1 MNGRFSANALAFF
14 EGSRIVRD
22 GLSSG
27 GAGTVYAIVFLIL
40 DAAFVIGQAGPFIQS
55 FANAAD
61 AGRRIL
67 SLIDHPDIPIDVYSE
82 RGISADAKTFEP
94 GKEIKFSDVSFA
106 YPARPLETV
115 LDVISLNIPAGSSVG
130 IVGPSGSGKST
141 IAALLLRLY
150 DPSRGSISIGSHAIP
165 DYNLSTLRKQI
176 ALVDQDPAVFSG
188 TLYSNIKDGLKGV
201 TISEDETRERCMQ
214 AAIAADAWKFIES
227 LPDGLDT
234 RLGEPAGTKLSGGQK
249 QRLCL
254 ARALVGDPPVL
265 VLDEAT
271 SALDTISE
279 ASILTTLSKTRSS
292 GNRTTVM
299 IAHRLAAVKDADNI
313 IVMDKGRIVEQGTH
327 ESLMTDMSGAYR
339 KLIEAQ
345 KFGSEETCESPMLEV
360 EEGVVKESLELDTR
374 LIENLSPDFNVSSKQ
389 SPLGTI
395 AIIRRCLALSRA
407 RLFFTLL
414 ALVGSLITGGLI
426 IAESIIFGHL
436 IQLLNG
442 SVASSSVN
450 FFCLMFFVAAF
461 AAFVGYTT
469 SGSCFGM
476 VSEHLIFRTR
486 DISLRTILRQD
497 MDWFLQPGR
506 STAALISVIS
516 MDSGHLSGL
525 SGVIIGTIVSALVSV
540 VGGAILAHIIAW
552 KIAIVLFATA
562 PIVILA
568 GFFRLRVISKLEEKN
583 QLAYTE
589 AATLATEACSNIRTI
604 AALGTERETS
614 RKFHL
619 AVDKY
624 RKQTFRDTA
633 LGNLLLALALAITY
647 VGYTRSRLPLLM
659 MSRYFV
665 YALAYW
671 WGAKQ
676 VRSGK
681 YTTQQFFTVLPAI
694 LFSAQAAG
702 QIFSLAPDIGR
713 ARGAASRVFALHD
726 QKPTIDTDDGTNT
739 PPCTEVKDQFSAGSI
754 AFKNVGLTYPSRPG
768 APVFTNLNLKIRAG
782 ETVALVGRSGA
793 GKSSV
798 ISLIERFYDPTS
810 GAVLL
815 NGVDIKSVPVSQH
828 RAGISFVSQDPD
840 LFAGSVAFNVGLG
853 ARPGHIAT
861 REEVIEA
868 CKAVGIHEFV
878 DGLPDGYET

>member
-1 MNGRFSANALAFF
+1 MNNRFSANALAFF

-22 GLSSG
+22 EMSSG
-27 GAGTVYAIVFLIL
+27 NAGTVYAIVFLIL
-40 DAAFVIGQAGPFIQS
+40 DAAFVIGQAGPFVQS

-61 AGRRIL
+61 AGQRIL
-67 SLIDHPDIPIDVYSE
+67 SLIDHPDIPIDVYSK
-82 RGISADAKTFEP
+82 RGISADAKAFEP

-115 LDVISLNIPAGSSVG
+115 LDTINLNIPAGSSVG

-150 DPSRGSISIGSHAIP
+150 DPCRGSISIGNHAIP

-176 ALVDQDPAVFSG
+176 AFVDQDPAMFSG
-188 TLYSNIKDGLKGV
+188 TLYSNIKDGLVGF
-201 TISEDETRERCMQ
+201 TISEEETRERCVQ
-214 AAIAADAWKFIES
+214 AAKVADAWKFIES

-254 ARALVGDPPVL
+254 ARALVGNPSLL

-279 ASILTTLSKTRSS
+279 ASILNALSKSRSS

-299 IAHRLAAVKDADNI
+299 IAHRLAAVKDADKI

-327 ESLMTDMSGAYR
+327 ESLMMDMNSGPYR

-345 KFGSEETCESPMLEV
+345 KFGSEETCEYPIP
-360 EEGVVKESLELDTR
+360 GVDGGVGKESLELDTQ
-374 LIENLSPDFNVSSKQ
+374 LIEVLSPDLNVSSKH

-442 SVASSSVN
+442 SVASSAAN
-450 FFCLMFFVAAF
+450 FYCLMFFVAAL

-486 DISLRTILRQD
+486 DISLQTILRQD

-562 PIVILA
+562 PVVILA
-568 GFFRLRVISKLEEKN
+568 GFFRLRVISQLEEKN

-614 RKFHL
+614 KKFHL

-647 VGYTRSRLPLLM
+647 VCIVPES
-659 MSRYFV
+659 S
-665 YALAYW
+665 
-671 WGAKQ
+671 
-676 VRSGK
+676 S
-681 YTTQQFFTVLPAI
+681 
-694 LFSAQAAG
+694 
-702 QIFSLAPDIGR
+702 
-713 ARGAASRVFALHD
+713 
-726 QKPTIDTDDGTNT
+726 
-739 PPCTEVKDQFSAGSI
+739 
-754 AFKNVGLTYPSRPG
+754 
-768 APVFTNLNLKIRAG
+768 FTNDA
-782 ETVALVGRSGA
+782 
-793 GKSSV
+793 
-798 ISLIERFYDPTS
+798 
-810 GAVLL
+810 
-815 NGVDIKSVPVSQH
+815 
-828 RAGISFVSQDPD
+828 
-840 LFAGSVAFNVGLG
+840 
-853 ARPGHIAT
+853 
-861 REEVIEA
+861 
-868 CKAVGIHEFV
+868 
-878 DGLPDGYET
+878 